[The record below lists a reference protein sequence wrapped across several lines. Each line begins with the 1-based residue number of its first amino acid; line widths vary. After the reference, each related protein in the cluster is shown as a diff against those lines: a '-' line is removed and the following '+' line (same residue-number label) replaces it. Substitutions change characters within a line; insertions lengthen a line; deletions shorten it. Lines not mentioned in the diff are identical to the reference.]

1 MIARLLRLLA
11 VKRAKPHDA
20 LWTEQDHADRRAR
33 IERTFPQVSGPLDPA
48 EREGRRVCET
58 AEQELRARVKGSREQ

>member
-11 VKRAKPHDA
+11 VKRAKPH
-20 LWTEQDHADRRAR
+20 
-33 IERTFPQVSGPLDPA
+33 GPLDPA

-58 AEQELRARVKGSREQ
+58 ADEKLKRISKVER